1 MGRELKTPGNTA
13 TNRYAKTGLSVAVSA
28 LIAHGADAPTIMLQ
42 FITEREGSR
51 QVAYLDGAST
61 STKRIW
67 TVCKGLTH
75 INGAPVTMDTRLTKE
90 ECDAHDKAELEAT
103 LRELARIVEPSVWV
117 TITEPAR
124 AGIAS
129 FCTYNLGSPK
139 CRGST
144 FLKLLN
150 RGPAYRNAACAQIT
164 YWIRDQ
170 GKDCRVDRSCTGQVD
185 RRMQEDE
192 LCLDGVSLG
201 GQP

>member
-1 MGRELKTPGNTA
+1 MARELKAPGNTA
-13 TNRYAKTGLSVAVSA
+13 TSRYAKSGLSVAVAA

-42 FITEREGSR
+42 FVTEREGSR
-51 QVAYLDGAST
+51 QVSYLDGASST
-61 STKRIW
+61 TKRIW
-67 TVCKGLTH
+67 TICRGLTH
-75 INGAPVTMDTRLTKE
+75 INGQPVTQDMRLTKD

-103 LRELARIVEPSVWV
+103 LRQLERIVAPAVWP
-117 TITEPAR
+117 TITQPAR

-129 FCTYNLGSPK
+129 FCTYNLGAPK
-139 CRGST
+139 CGGTT

-164 YWIRDQ
+164 LWIRDQ

-192 LCLDGVSLG
+192 LCLHGVTWG
-201 GQP
+201 VQ

>member
-1 MGRELKTPGNTA
+1 MGRELATPGNTSP
-13 TNRYAKTGLSVAVSA
+13 TRYRKTGLSVAVAA
-28 LIAHGADAPTIMLQ
+28 LIASGADAPTIMLQ

-61 STKRIW
+61 TTKRIW
-67 TVCKGLTH
+67 TICKGLTH
-75 INGAPVTMDTRLTKE
+75 INGVPVTKDTRLTKE

-103 LRELARIVEPSVWV
+103 LSTLQKIVVPEVWAEV
-117 TITEPAR
+117 TEPAK

-129 FCTYNLGSPK
+129 FCTYNLGASK
-139 CRGST
+139 CRGTT

-150 RGPAYRNAACAQIT
+150 RGRAYRNQACAQIT
-164 YWIRDQ
+164 LWIRDQ

-192 LCLDGVSLG
+192 LCLHGVTWG
-201 GQP
+201 V